1 MFTHI
6 NHDMFIQI
14 LCFFFFFFWLQIPTL
29 EYIQS
34 SFSKKKRKKEKQ
46 ERVYIV

>member
-14 LCFFFFFFWLQIPTL
+14 LCFFFWLQIPTL